1 MKSLSRAVIA
11 AFTICIAYTITAVVL
26 AVKGIYLPD
35 TLTQYFFITFGVE
48 FAATASIKIAKS
60 VISGKETK
68 DKIER
73 LKENNLPVEKTDVT
87 QKNSND
93 YDDYNGGQ
101 YYG

>member
-11 AFTICIAYTITAVVL
+11 AFTICIAYTITAVIL

-73 LKENNLPVEKTDVT
+73 LKQENLPVEKADVT
-87 QKNSND
+87 QKGDND
-93 YDDYNGGQ
+93 FDDYGGQ